1 MVSMVC
7 VHAGV
12 YAGLR
17 AAGKKADLSLVV
29 ADEPAVAGG
38 VFTKNV
44 MCAAPVLYCQDVLAR
59 KKKVKAVR
67 GLCLAPGT
75 GKEQAATAGMQV

>member
-1 MVSMVC
+1 MSAP
-7 VHAGV
+7 AGV
-12 YAGLR
+12 YAGIR

-44 MCAAPVLYCQDVLAR
+44 MCAAPVLYCKEVLDR

-67 GLCLAPGT
+67 YECCELIAPLH
-75 GKEQAATAGMQV
+75 V